1 MNPVM
6 NASRIEF
13 LYLSE
18 QDMLKAGVADMPACI
33 DSMEDMFKLLHMG
46 DYRMGGED
54 ANEHGIRLSFPRT
67 SDIPGM
73 PLHEPDK
80 RMMAM
85 PAYLG
90 GKYHLYG
97 CKTYGS
103 NPHNPEIGQPRSIL
117 MMQLLDANTGA
128 PLAYMSANVLSAM
141 RTGAVCG
148 LGAKWL
154 ANKNPRVVSIIGP
167 GVMSRYTLDAIMSA
181 QPDIETIKIKGRGLP
196 NIHRF
201 LEFAKTRYPQ
211 IGTCVVCETYEEACR
226 DSDIIFYGT
235 TNAAK
240 FEDNPFV
247 KESWIKPGAL
257 IISASALLVETTF
270 LSRDNVKLVADN
282 YAMYAGWG
290 EGNPLPTQ
298 KTVSTLLGMGF
309 YDAVTEGK
317 ITRGRISEMGAIIC
331 GDQPARE
338 SEEEIVLY
346 AVGGMSLEDVAWGFE
361 CYRNALGN
369 GIGTKLVLWDE
380 PELMK

>member
-1 MNPVM
+1 MKN
-6 NASRIEF
+6 SKIDF

-18 QDMLKAGVADMPACI
+18 QDMLKAGVSNMHGCI
-33 DSMEDMFKLLHMG
+33 ESMDDMFKLLHIG

-54 ANEHGIRLSFPRT
+54 ANEHGIRLSFPKT

-90 GKYHLYG
+90 GKYRIYG

-103 NPHNPEIGQPRSIL
+103 NPHNPEFGQPRSIL
-117 MMQLLDANTGA
+117 MMQLLDAITGA
-128 PLAYMSANVLSAM
+128 PMAYMSANILSAM

-154 ANKNPRVVSIIGP
+154 ANKNAKVVSIIGP
-167 GVMSRYTLDAIMSA
+167 GVMSRYTLEAFMDA
-181 QPDIETIKIKGRGLP
+181 QPTIEKLKIKGRGEA
-196 NIHRF
+196 NVKRF
-201 LEFAKTRYPQ
+201 IEFAKSKYPQ
-211 IGTCVVCETYEEACR
+211 IKEYIVCNSYEEACR
-226 DSDIIFYGT
+226 ESDIIFYGT

-240 FEDNPFV
+240 FEDNPYV
-247 KESWIKPGAL
+247 EETWIKPGAV
-257 IISASALLVETTF
+257 IISASALLVKTDF
-270 LSRDNVKLVADN
+270 LAKPNVKLVADN
-282 YAMYAGWG
+282 YAMYSGWG
-290 EGNPLPTQ
+290 AGNPLPTQ

-317 ITRGRISEMGAIIC
+317 IKRSMIADMGGIIM
-331 GDQPARE
+331 GDQKARDNDNQ
-338 SEEEIVLY
+338 IVVY
-346 AVGGMSLEDVAWGFE
+346 AVGGMSLEDVAWGYE
-361 CYRNALGN
+361 CYQNALKN
-369 GIGTKLVLWDE
+369 NIGVKLNLWDT

>member
-1 MNPVM
+1 MNTK
-6 NASRIEF
+6 IDF

-18 QDMLKAGVADMPACI
+18 QDMLKAGVSNMPACI
-33 DSMEDMFKLLHMG
+33 ESMEEMFKLLYKK

-54 ANEHGIRLSFPRT
+54 ANEHGIRLSFPKT

-128 PLAYMSANVLSAM
+128 PMAYMSANILSAM

-154 ANKNPRVVSIIGP
+154 ANKGAKVISIIGP
-167 GVMSRYTLDAIMSA
+167 GVMSRYTLDAFVCA
-181 QPDIETIKIKGRGLP
+181 QPSVETIKIKGRGMT
-196 NIHRF
+196 NINRF
-201 LEFAKTRYPQ
+201 IDYAKSKFPGIKKYE
-211 IGTCVVCETYEEACR
+211 ICESYEDACR

-240 FEDNPFV
+240 FEDNPYV
-247 KESWIKPGAL
+247 EESWIKPGAV
-257 IISASALLVETTF
+257 IISASALLIKTDF
-270 LSRDNVKLVADN
+270 LAKDNVKLVADN

-317 ITRGRISEMGAIIC
+317 IKRESITEMGAIIA
-331 GDQPARE
+331 GDADGR
-338 SEEEIVLY
+338 SCKDEIVVY
-346 AVGGMSLEDVAWGFE
+346 AVGGMSLEDVAWGYE
-361 CYRNALGN
+361 CYQKAMKNN
-369 GIGTKLVLWDE
+369 IGVKLNLWDT

>member
-1 MNPVM
+1 MDNT
-6 NASRIEF
+6 RIDF

-18 QDMLKAGVADMPACI
+18 QDMLKAGVSDMPSCVA
-33 DSMEDMFKLLHMG
+33 SMEDMFKLLYIG

-54 ANEHGIRLSFPRT
+54 ANEHGIRLSFPKT
-67 SDIPGM
+67 SNIPGM

-90 GKYHLYG
+90 GKYRLYG

-103 NPHNPEIGQPRSIL
+103 NPHNGEKGQPRSIL
-117 MMQLLDANTGA
+117 MMQLLDAETGA
-128 PLAYMSANVLSAM
+128 PMAYMSANILSAM
-141 RTGAVCG
+141 RTGAVSG

-154 ANKNPRVVSIIGP
+154 ARKNPKVVSIIGP
-167 GVMSRYTLDAIMSA
+167 GVMSRYTLDAFMA
-181 QPDIETIKIKGRGLP
+181 VQPGIEIVKIKGRGRSS
-196 NIHRF
+196 IDRF
-201 LEFAKTRYPQ
+201 KEFTKKHYPQ
-211 IGTCVVCETYEEACR
+211 IKECIVCDSYEDACR

-240 FEDNPFV
+240 YEDNPNV
-247 KESWIKPGAL
+247 EESWIKPGAV
-257 IISASALLVETTF
+257 IISASALLVKTDF
-270 LSRDNVKLVADN
+270 LAKPNVKLVADN

-317 ITRGRISEMGAIIC
+317 IKRDSITELGAIIA
-331 GDQPARE
+331 GDAQGRE
-338 SEEEIVLY
+338 NDDQIVVY
-346 AVGGMSLEDVAWGFE
+346 AVGGMSLEDVAWGYE
-361 CYRNALGN
+361 CYQNALKEE
-369 GIGTKLVLWDE
+369 IGVKLNLWE
-380 PELMK
+380 TPELMK

>member
-1 MNPVM
+1 MNT
-6 NASRIEF
+6 RIDF

-18 QDMLKAGVADMPACI
+18 QDMLEAGVSRMPECVE
-33 DSMEDMFKLLHMG
+33 SMEEMFKLLYIG

-54 ANEHGIRLSFPRT
+54 ANEHGIRLSFPKSST
-67 SDIPGM
+67 IPGM

-103 NPHNPEIGQPRSIL
+103 NPHNPELGQPRSIL
-117 MMQLLDANTGA
+117 MMQLLDAITGA
-128 PLAYMSANVLSAM
+128 PMAYMSANILSAM

-154 ANKNPRVVSIIGP
+154 ANKGAKVVSIIGP
-167 GVMSRYTLDAIMSA
+167 GVMSRYTLDAFICA
-181 QPDIETIKIKGRGLP
+181 QPTIDTIKIKGRGMT
-196 NIHRF
+196 NINRF
-201 LEFAKTRYPQ
+201 VDYAKDKFPQ
-211 IGTCVVCETYEEACR
+211 IKNYVICDSYEDACR
-226 DSDIIFYGT
+226 DSDIVFYGT

-240 FEDNPFV
+240 FEDNPYV
-247 KESWIKPGAL
+247 EEAWIKPGAV
-257 IISASALLVETTF
+257 IISASALLVKTDF
-270 LSRDNVKLVADN
+270 LAKENVKLVADN

-317 ITRGRISEMGAIIC
+317 IARESITELGAIIS
-331 GDQPARE
+331 GDSVARDNDKQI
-338 SEEEIVLY
+338 IVY
-346 AVGGMSLEDVAWGFE
+346 AVGGMSLEDVAWGYE
-361 CYRNALGN
+361 CYQNAMSN
-369 GIGTKLVLWDE
+369 GIGVNLNLWDK

>member
-1 MNPVM
+1 MNTK
-6 NASRIEF
+6 IDF

-18 QDMLKAGVADMPACI
+18 QDMLKADVSNMPACI
-33 DSMEDMFKLLHMG
+33 ESMEEMFKLLYKK

-54 ANEHGIRLSFPRT
+54 ANEHGIRLSFPKT

-103 NPHNPEIGQPRSIL
+103 NPHNPEVGQPRSIL

-128 PLAYMSANVLSAM
+128 PMAYMSANILSAM

-154 ANKNPRVVSIIGP
+154 ANKGAKVISIIGP
-167 GVMSRYTLDAIMSA
+167 GVMSRYTLDAFVCA
-181 QPDIETIKIKGRGLP
+181 QPSVESIKIKGRGMT
-196 NIHRF
+196 NINRF
-201 LEFAKTRYPQ
+201 IDYAKSKFPGIKNYE
-211 IGTCVVCETYEEACR
+211 ICETYEDACR

-240 FEDNPFV
+240 FEDNPYV
-247 KESWIKPGAL
+247 EESWIKPGAV
-257 IISASALLVETTF
+257 IISASALLIKTDF
-270 LSRDNVKLVADN
+270 LAKDNVKLVADN

-317 ITRGRISEMGAIIC
+317 IKRNSITEMGAIID
-331 GDQPARE
+331 GDADGR
-338 SEEEIVLY
+338 SDKDDIVVY
-346 AVGGMSLEDVAWGFE
+346 AVGGMSLEDVAWGYE
-361 CYRNALGN
+361 CYQYALKN
-369 GIGTKLVLWDE
+369 NIGIKLNLWDE

>member
-1 MNPVM
+1 MV
-6 NASRIEF
+6 SSKIDF
-13 LYLSE
+13 LYLNE
-18 QDMLKAGVADMPACI
+18 QDMLRAGVSNMPACLE
-33 DSMEDMFKLLHMG
+33 SMEEMFKLLYIG

-54 ANEHGIRLSFPRT
+54 ANEHGIRLSFPK
-67 SDIPGM
+67 SSNIPGM

-103 NPHNPEIGQPRSIL
+103 NPHNPEVGQPRSIL

-128 PLAYMSANVLSAM
+128 PMAYMSANILSAM

-154 ANKNPRVVSIIGP
+154 ANDGAKVVAIIGP
-167 GVMSRYTLDAIMSA
+167 GVMSRYTLDAFMAA
-181 QPDIETIKIKGRGLP
+181 QPSVDTLKIKGRGLT
-196 NIHRF
+196 NINRF
-201 LEFAKTRYPQ
+201 IDYAKGKFPQ
-211 IGTCVVCETYEEACR
+211 IKNYVVCNTYEEACR
-226 DSDIIFYGT
+226 ESDIIFYGT
-235 TNAAK
+235 TNAAT
-240 FEDNPFV
+240 FEENPYV
-247 KESWIKPGAL
+247 EETWIKSGAV
-257 IISASALLVETTF
+257 IISASALLVKTDF
-270 LSRDNVKLVADN
+270 LAKDNVKLIADN

-317 ITRGRISEMGAIIC
+317 IKRNSITELGAVISGDAI
-331 GDQPARE
+331 AR
-338 SEEEIVLY
+338 SSKDDIVVY
-346 AVGGMSLEDVAWGFE
+346 AVGGMSLEDVAWGYE
-361 CYRNALGN
+361 CYQNALKN
-369 GIGTKLVLWDE
+369 NIGVKLNLWDE

>member
-1 MNPVM
+1 MKN
-6 NASRIEF
+6 SKIDF

-18 QDMLKAGVADMPACI
+18 QDMLKADVSNMHGCI
-33 DSMEDMFKLLHMG
+33 ESMEDMFKLLHIG

-54 ANEHGIRLSFPRT
+54 ANEHGIRLSFPKT

-90 GKYHLYG
+90 GKYKIYG

-103 NPHNPEIGQPRSIL
+103 NPHNPEFGQPRSIL
-117 MMQLLDANTGA
+117 MMQLLDAITGA
-128 PLAYMSANVLSAM
+128 PMAYMSANILSAM

-154 ANKNPRVVSIIGP
+154 ANKNAKVVSIIGP
-167 GVMSRYTLDAIMSA
+167 GVMSRYTLDAFMDA
-181 QPDIETIKIKGRGLP
+181 QPTVETLKIKGRGE
-196 NIHRF
+196 NNVKRF
-201 LEFAKTRYPQ
+201 IEFAKSKYPQ
-211 IGTCVVCETYEEACR
+211 IKDYIICNSYEEACR
-226 DSDIIFYGT
+226 ESDIIFYGT

-240 FEDNPFV
+240 FEDNPYV
-247 KESWIKPGAL
+247 EEAWIKPGAV
-257 IISASALLVETTF
+257 IISASALLVKTDF
-270 LSRDNVKLVADN
+270 LAKPNVKLVADN
-282 YAMYAGWG
+282 YAMYSGWG
-290 EGNPLPTQ
+290 AGNPQPTQ

-317 ITRGRISEMGAIIC
+317 IKRSMIADMGGIIK
-331 GDQPARE
+331 GDQKARDNE
-338 SEEEIVLY
+338 DQIVVY
-346 AVGGMSLEDVAWGFE
+346 AVGGMSLEDVAWGYE
-361 CYRNALGN
+361 CYQNALKN
-369 GIGTKLVLWDE
+369 NIGVKLNLWDE

>member
-1 MNPVM
+1 MKN
-6 NASRIEF
+6 SKIDF

-18 QDMLKAGVADMPACI
+18 QDMLKAGVSNMHGCI
-33 DSMEDMFKLLHMG
+33 ESMEDMFKLLHIG

-54 ANEHGIRLSFPRT
+54 ANEHGIRLSFPKT

-90 GKYHLYG
+90 GKYKIYG

-103 NPHNPEIGQPRSIL
+103 NPHNPEFGQPRSIL
-117 MMQLLDANTGA
+117 MMQLLDAITGA
-128 PLAYMSANVLSAM
+128 PMAYMSANILSAM

-154 ANKNPRVVSIIGP
+154 ANKNAKVVSIIGP
-167 GVMSRYTLDAIMSA
+167 GVMSRYTLDAFMDA
-181 QPDIETIKIKGRGLP
+181 QPTVDTLKIKGRGET
-196 NIHRF
+196 NVKRF
-201 LEFAKTRYPQ
+201 IEFAKSKYPQ
-211 IGTCVVCETYEEACR
+211 IKECIVCNSYEEACR
-226 DSDIIFYGT
+226 ESDIIFYGT

-240 FEDNPFV
+240 FEENPYV
-247 KESWIKPGAL
+247 EETWIKPGAV
-257 IISASALLVETTF
+257 IISASALLVKTDF
-270 LSRDNVKLVADN
+270 LAKPNVKLVADN
-282 YAMYAGWG
+282 YAMYSGWG
-290 EGNPLPTQ
+290 TGNPQPTQ

-317 ITRGRISEMGAIIC
+317 IKRSMIADMGGIIK
-331 GDQPARE
+331 GDQKARDNE
-338 SEEEIVLY
+338 DQIVVY
-346 AVGGMSLEDVAWGFE
+346 AVGGMSLEDVAWGYE
-361 CYRNALGN
+361 CYQNALKN
-369 GIGTKLVLWDE
+369 NIGVKLNLWDE

>member
-1 MNPVM
+1 MV
-6 NASRIEF
+6 SSKIDF

-18 QDMLKAGVADMPACI
+18 QDMLKAGVSRMPECI
-33 DSMEDMFKLLHMG
+33 ESMEEMFKLLYKG

-54 ANEHGIRLSFPRT
+54 ANEHGIRLSFPKT

-103 NPHNPEIGQPRSIL
+103 NPHNPEVGQPRSIL

-128 PLAYMSANVLSAM
+128 PKAYMSANILSAM
-141 RTGAVCG
+141 RTGAVSG

-154 ANKNPRVVSIIGP
+154 ANKGAKVISIIGP
-167 GVMSRYTLDAIMSA
+167 GVMSRYTLDAFMCA
-181 QPDIETIKIKGRGLP
+181 QPSVETIKIKGRGMT
-196 NIHRF
+196 NINRF
-201 LEFAKTRYPQ
+201 IDYAKSKFPGIKNYQ
-211 IGTCVVCETYEEACR
+211 ICETYEDVCR

-240 FEDNPFV
+240 FEDNPYV
-247 KESWIKPGAL
+247 EENWIKPGAV
-257 IISASALLVETTF
+257 IISASALLIKTDF
-270 LSRDNVKLVADN
+270 LAKENVKLVADN

-290 EGNPLPTQ
+290 DGNPLPTQ

-317 ITRGRISEMGAIIC
+317 INRDSITELGAVIAGDKVGRDNEK
-331 GDQPARE
+331 Q
-338 SEEEIVLY
+338 IVVY
-346 AVGGMSLEDVAWGFE
+346 AVGGMSLEDVAWGYE
-361 CYRNALGN
+361 CYQNALKN
-369 GIGTKLVLWDE
+369 GIGVKLNLWDE

>member
-1 MNPVM
+1 MV
-6 NASRIEF
+6 SSKIDF
-13 LYLSE
+13 LYLNE
-18 QDMLKAGVADMPACI
+18 QDMLKSGVSNMRACLE
-33 DSMEDMFKLLHMG
+33 SMEDMFKLLYKG

-54 ANEHGIRLSFPRT
+54 ANEHGIRLSFPKT

-103 NPHNPEIGQPRSIL
+103 NPHNPEVGQPRSIL
-117 MMQLLDANTGA
+117 MMQLLDADTGA
-128 PLAYMSANVLSAM
+128 PMAYMSANILSAM

-154 ANKNPRVVSIIGP
+154 ANEGAKTVAIIGP
-167 GVMSRYTLDAIMSA
+167 GVMSRYTLDAFMVA
-181 QPDIETIKIKGRGLP
+181 QPGIETVKIKGRGIA
-196 NIHRF
+196 NINRF
-201 LEFAKTRYPQ
+201 IDYAKANYPQ
-211 IGTCVVCETYEEACR
+211 IKNFIVCSTYEDACR
-226 DSDIIFYGT
+226 ESDIIFYGT
-235 TNAAK
+235 TNAAS

-247 KESWIKPGAL
+247 EESWIKPGAV
-257 IISASALLVETTF
+257 IISASALLVKTDF
-270 LSRDNVKLVADN
+270 LAKENVRLVADN

-317 ITRGRISEMGAIIC
+317 IKRSSIAELGAIVA
-331 GDQPARE
+331 GDTAAR
-338 SEEEIVLY
+338 SDKDQIVVY
-346 AVGGMSLEDVAWGFE
+346 AVGGMSLEDVAWGYE
-361 CYRNALGN
+361 CYRNALKD
-369 GIGTKLVLWDE
+369 GIGTKLTLWDT

>member
-1 MNPVM
+1 MRN
-6 NASRIEF
+6 SKIDF

-18 QDMLKAGVADMPACI
+18 QDMLKAGVSNMHGCI
-33 DSMEDMFKLLHMG
+33 ESMEDMFKLLHIG

-54 ANEHGIRLSFPRT
+54 ANEHGIRLSFPKT

-90 GKYHLYG
+90 GKYRIYG

-103 NPHNPEIGQPRSIL
+103 NPHNPEFGQPRSIL
-117 MMQLLDANTGA
+117 MMQLLDAITGA
-128 PLAYMSANVLSAM
+128 PMAYMSANILSAM

-154 ANKNPRVVSIIGP
+154 ANKNAKVVSIIGP
-167 GVMSRYTLDAIMSA
+167 GVMSRYTLDAFMDA
-181 QPDIETIKIKGRGLP
+181 QPTVDTLKIKGRGET
-196 NIHRF
+196 NVKRF
-201 LEFAKTRYPQ
+201 IEFAKSKYPQ
-211 IGTCVVCETYEEACR
+211 IKKCIVCDSYEEACR
-226 DSDIIFYGT
+226 ESDIIFYGT

-240 FEDNPFV
+240 FEDNPYV
-247 KESWIKPGAL
+247 EEAWIKPGAV
-257 IISASALLVETTF
+257 IISASALLVKTDF
-270 LSRDNVKLVADN
+270 LAKPNVKLVADN
-282 YAMYAGWG
+282 YAMYSGWG
-290 EGNPLPTQ
+290 SGNPQPTQ

-317 ITRGRISEMGAIIC
+317 IKRSMIADMGGIIK
-331 GDQPARE
+331 GDQKARDNE
-338 SEEEIVLY
+338 NQIVVY
-346 AVGGMSLEDVAWGFE
+346 AVGGMSLEDVAWGYE
-361 CYRNALGN
+361 CYQNAMKN
-369 GIGTKLVLWDE
+369 NIGTKLNLWDE